1 MKFLASLLIAACAFC
16 VCFARPPANA
26 QENALAAKNAAVKAD
41 ADFTLELGANVAVL
55 KKIENEIYAGL
66 DDGKLYRISLH
77 QTAPHARSEAPATSE
92 TQGVPNG
99 ASAKESG
106 IQARNTADGDKIS
119 NAENSASGSAGEG
132 KISNG
137 VGADKISNIAS
148 FDKISSGADGAGA
161 SGTGTDGTDA
171 KSANGTDK
179 IYAEKSL
186 IFELAPSKNYLD
198 EPVGASI
205 FDVDKLGERY
215 AFLYNGDAF
224 EKMLGVFAGGE
235 ITHYKL
241 PMTGIKNLYFY
252 DENTLILLGLGS
264 EILYFDL
271 PSGKVVFE
279 QKLTIASLGG
289 STYERATGT
298 LLISCE
304 GGIVFYFDT
313 GARKVVK
320 QKSLHKDGI
329 YSVALLGDRMM
340 SGSND
345 KERSC
350 YYESGEFHK
359 FFNARFAVFAVA
371 LNDERG
377 AFSVKNGI
385 NVIDKSGEIIQKIK
399 LQRDVVNYLLFASG
413 YLAGS
418 GYNRYVYFWEIK

>member
-1 MKFLASLLIAACAFC
+1 MKFLVSLLIVACAFC
-16 VCFARPPANA
+16 VCFAKPPTNA
-26 QENALAAKNAAVKAD
+26 QENALAAKNATVKAD

-55 KKIENEIYAGL
+55 KKIGNEIYAGL

-77 QTAPHARSEAPATSE
+77 QTAPRARSEAPATSE
-92 TQGVPNG
+92 TQGAPNA

-106 IQARNTADGDKIS
+106 IQARNTAS
-119 NAENSASGSAGEG
+119 
-132 KISNG
+132 
-137 VGADKISNIAS
+137 ADKISNIAS
-148 FDKISSGADGAGA
+148 FDKISSGADA
-161 SGTGTDGTDA
+161 SGRGTDA

-235 ITHYKL
+235 IAHYKL

-304 GGIVFYFDT
+304 GGIVFYFDA

-371 LNDERG
+371 LSDERG
-377 AFSVKNGI
+377 AFSVNNGI

-399 LQRDVVNYLLFASG
+399 LQRDVVNYLLFTSG